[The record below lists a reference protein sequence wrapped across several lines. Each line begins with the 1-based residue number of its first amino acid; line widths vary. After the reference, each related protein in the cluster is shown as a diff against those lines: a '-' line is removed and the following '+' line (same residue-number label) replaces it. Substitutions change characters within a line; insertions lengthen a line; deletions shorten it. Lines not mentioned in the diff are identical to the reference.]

1 MLKNAPEYSD
11 LIYWDNIV
19 DQYIQGKQPLVLIP
33 NIERQIWDYF
43 KYCLKSQNRY
53 FFQHSLI
60 SVIQESFEKN
70 VCILRKDTKIFRAR
84 SDDQHKIWN
93 ENWRY
98 SEIISTPIH
107 LENLRSMEYD
117 STKLAEMQAN
127 YVKVLNAPETKRFKE
142 KLDRGFQGYDAD
154 DCGAPPSELASAGR
168 CNSEG
173 VAYLYT
179 AREEHTA
186 VAEIRPYV
194 GDTISI
200 ATLQP
205 KRDLK
210 LVNLDY
216 DPSAIISG
224 SEFFYNE
231 IQQEFSQVNKGQKN
245 DYLITQYITSLV
257 AHSGYDGLCFRS
269 SLVEDGT
276 NYVIFNPADCEAI
289 SSKICYLKGVQ
300 YQYFQF
306 RP

>member
-1 MLKNAPEYSD
+1 MLNNAPEYSD
-11 LIYWDNIV
+11 LTYWDNIV

-33 NIERQIWDYF
+33 NIEQQIWYYF

-70 VCILRKDTKIFRAR
+70 VSILRKDTKIFRAR
-84 SDDQHKIWN
+84 SDDQHTIWN

-98 SEIISTPIH
+98 SEIISTPKH
-107 LENLRSMEYD
+107 LESLRSMEYD

-154 DCGAPPSELASAGR
+154 GCGAPPSELASAGR

-173 VAYLYT
+173 VAYLY
-179 AREEHTA
+179 AAQEEHTA

-216 DPSAIISG
+216 DPSAVVSG

-231 IQQEFSQVNKGQKN
+231 IQQEFSQVNKGKKN

-276 NYVIFNPADCEAI
+276 NYVIFNSNDCAAI
-289 SSKICYLKGVQ
+289 SSKICYLTGVQ

-306 RP
+306 RT